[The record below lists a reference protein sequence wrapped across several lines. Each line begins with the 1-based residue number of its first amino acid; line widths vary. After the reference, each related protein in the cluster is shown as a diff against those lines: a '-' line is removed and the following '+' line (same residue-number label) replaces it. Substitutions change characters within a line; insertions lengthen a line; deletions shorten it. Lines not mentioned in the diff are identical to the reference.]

1 MDTSRYMDKQITQHS
16 KSQPFNFLDDDD
28 EQEEE
33 EENGDHGFEFN
44 TFRSLSKSHNKV
56 LDGTNLR
63 VSFLSCII
71 SCYYICFVWLQGIGI
86 GLCIEIMRYNM
97 IIHVGRVTKYM
108 IYITP

>member
-1 MDTSRYMDKQITQHS
+1 MDKQITQLS

-63 VSFLSCII
+63 VSFLSLYHLLLLYLLLLYLFCLAAGNWDRTL
-71 SCYYICFVWLQGIGI
+71 Y
-86 GLCIEIMRYNM
+86 
-97 IIHVGRVTKYM
+97 
-108 IYITP
+108 

>member
-1 MDTSRYMDKQITQHS
+1 
-16 KSQPFNFLDDDD
+16 LDDDD

-63 VSFLSCII
+63 VSFLSL
-71 SCYYICFVWLQGIGI
+71 Y
-86 GLCIEIMRYNM
+86 
-97 IIHVGRVTKYM
+97 H
-108 IYITP
+108 